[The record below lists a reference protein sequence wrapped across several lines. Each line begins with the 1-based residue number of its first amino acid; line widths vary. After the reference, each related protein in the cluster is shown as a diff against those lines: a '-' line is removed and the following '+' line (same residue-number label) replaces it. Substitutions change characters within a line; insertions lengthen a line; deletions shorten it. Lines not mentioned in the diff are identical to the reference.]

1 MFKGALYE
9 FDGEMLSVKTI
20 AGRVSLSPSTI
31 YKYLKDGY
39 SIDEAIS
46 FGKKQSSKSFKNRPK
61 TNNRDAKKY
70 PYLDGQNLTV
80 EEIAKLEGISKEPLY
95 RRLRKGMTAIEAVN
109 DIKSNIAVKYPYL
122 NGYYSKWSISNISG
136 VPIYYL
142 NKNIS
147 DDDNYT
153 EEEITA
159 IVDGYRKDNVYMYEG
174 ISLYQYCVLH
184 QYNYNVI
191 YHLLRYQNLTV
202 QEAIKQYIEK
212 GQLARFAAKHVLG
225 DVLLS
230 HFLIK
235 MQIDNRYVS
244 ERLSHGC
251 SEEEAIIDAI
261 FLSQETYGNRYVR
274 KKLRI
279 IYEEIS
285 DIEDLDII
293 KIQYDLSADDIAFIR
308 NKAERVRAVMLQ
320 YQLFYITS
328 LLHTSSDTIELQA
341 MLDNFGIEISELER
355 LEKKLL
361 EGFATLEGKAETKV
375 KYVWYKHNK
384 GEV

>member
-1 MFKGALYE
+1 
-9 FDGEMLSVKTI
+9 
-20 AGRVSLSPSTI
+20 
-31 YKYLKDGY
+31 
-39 SIDEAIS
+39 
-46 FGKKQSSKSFKNRPK
+46 
-61 TNNRDAKKY
+61 
-70 PYLDGQNLTV
+70 
-80 EEIAKLEGISKEPLY
+80 
-95 RRLRKGMTAIEAVN
+95 
-109 DIKSNIAVKYPYL
+109 
-122 NGYYSKWSISNISG
+122 
-136 VPIYYL
+136 
-142 NKNIS
+142 
-147 DDDNYT
+147 
-153 EEEITA
+153 
-159 IVDGYRKDNVYMYEG
+159 
-174 ISLYQYCVLH
+174 
-184 QYNYNVI
+184 
-191 YHLLRYQNLTV
+191 
-202 QEAIKQYIEK
+202 
-212 GQLARFAAKHVLG
+212 
-225 DVLLS
+225 
-230 HFLIK
+230 

-328 LLHTSSDTIELQA
+328 LLHTSSNTIELQA

-375 KYVWYKHNK
+375 KYVWYKQNK
-384 GEV
+384 GEA